1 MGGEYTVS
9 LSDCPGVIQA
19 VTDWQKYSQPTHTWS
34 LVQLLYGHFHLSVL
48 VSNTVTFP
56 HYSHS
61 GSFLP
66 VVPISISMIQ
76 DASLPACIFFDVR
89 HLFWYNLSNGFS
101 VACLIIRRSPF
112 RKYLVYEHQ
121 QWSQCNIRG
130 LLLVLKMMPALLSID
145 NRPAHQFLFHIF
157 LSVYSRDSDFTLLIL
172 SCSSG
177 F

>member
-9 LSDCPGVIQA
+9 LSDCPGVVQA
-19 VTDWQKYSQPTHTWS
+19 ATDWQACSQPTHTWS
-34 LVQLLYGHFHLSVL
+34 LIQLLYRHFHLSVL

-56 HYSHS
+56 HYFHS

-66 VVPISISMIQ
+66 VATISVSMIQ
-76 DASLPACIFFDVR
+76 DASLPACILFDIR
-89 HLFWYNLSNGFS
+89 HLFWYNLSNVFS

-112 RKYLVYEHQ
+112 RRHLVYEHQ

-145 NRPAHQFLFHIF
+145 NKPAHHIF
-157 LSVYSRDSDFTLLIL
+157 LSVSSRDSDFTLLIL
-172 SCSSG
+172 SCSYV